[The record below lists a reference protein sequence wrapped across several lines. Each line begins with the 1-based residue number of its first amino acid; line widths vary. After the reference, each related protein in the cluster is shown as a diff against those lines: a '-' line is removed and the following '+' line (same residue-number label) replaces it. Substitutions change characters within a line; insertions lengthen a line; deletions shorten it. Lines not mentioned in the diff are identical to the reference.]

1 MVAGGGAAVDV
12 VRGGGA
18 GVEGVVEPASTVPPH
33 AAARSGSA
41 AIAASRACI
50 AHDFGVAA
58 RTPTDRRE
66 SAAVDFVG
74 ASGII
79 SPVSLFAVVLLA
91 CALVVI
97 VAAEWPRLD
106 ERIGGEARRRRER
119 AKRKRGL
126 KVIRSDTDD
135 FAASVQRDLANL
147 PTIEEREERR

>member
-1 MVAGGGAAVDV
+1 M
-12 VRGGGA
+12 
-18 GVEGVVEPASTVPPH
+18 
-33 AAARSGSA
+33 
-41 AIAASRACI
+41 
-50 AHDFGVAA
+50 
-58 RTPTDRRE
+58 
-66 SAAVDFVG
+66 
-74 ASGII
+74 
-79 SPVSLFAVVLLA
+79 SLFAVVLLA

-106 ERIGGEARRRRER
+106 ERIGGKARRRRER